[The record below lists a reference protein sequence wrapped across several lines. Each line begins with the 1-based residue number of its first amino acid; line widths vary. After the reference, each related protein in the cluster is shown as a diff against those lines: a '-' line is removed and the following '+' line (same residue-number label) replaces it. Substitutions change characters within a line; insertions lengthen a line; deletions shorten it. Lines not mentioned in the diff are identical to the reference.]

1 MENYATLKNPISIAV
16 PFIGSLPVAYTM
28 AASIG
33 EHVTPGSLVEVTS
46 GMDAGEGI
54 VISENGPIAV
64 LSGIIVSNSGVISVN
79 PSSLPINSP
88 KMRDIIIGEVN
99 RLNEKTAEI
108 RVLHI
113 ESNGGGHRAVPAL
126 KLFADIFVS
135 EIVDRFIPSAGDAMR
150 KRDIVRAK
158 IINVEPI
165 LKATTKGDPNLGVM
179 YAGCPAC
186 GQVLEASD
194 ETPDFNVKCHR
205 CDYSGFRALSNGF
218 GHGFVIP
225 TGSNLQNLNRPG
237 QRWSSEAESML
248 GHDGARPYLSP
259 VADHRRGWSH
269 EIPESAR
276 RASSSARGRGG
287 GRPKREMHPASCT
300 LCGTQTKVP
309 FKPTPGKPLRCR
321 ECMEKVE
328 SGEASKQDLAKERE
342 LIKEARA
349 KSQKDLGV
357 KLFIGGVSFDAS
369 EDDLRR
375 VFSEHGKLKDVHL
388 ALDSQTKK
396 SRGFAFVTFSSKKE
410 ALGAIKV
417 LNKSD
422 FMGRRISV
430 EESSSG
436 GRGKSKRRRRR

>member
-1 MENYATLKNPISIAV
+1 MENNATLKNPPSAAV
-16 PFIGSLPVAYTM
+16 PFIGGLPVAITM
-28 AASIG
+28 TASVG
-33 EHVTPGSLVEVTS
+33 DHVTPGAPIEVNP

-54 VISENGPIAV
+54 IIAENGPIAV
-64 LSGIIVSNSGVISVN
+64 LSGRVVNNSGVISID
-79 PSSLPINSP
+79 PSALLINSP
-88 KMRDIIIGEVN
+88 GMGDIIIGEVN

-108 RVLHI
+108 RILHI
-113 ESNGGGHRAVPAL
+113 ESNESGHRALPAL

-135 EIVDRFIPSAGDAMR
+135 ELVDRFIPSAGDALR

-165 LKATTKGDPNLGVM
+165 LKATTKGDPDLGVIC
-179 YAGCPAC
+179 AGCPAC
-186 GQVLEASD
+186 GQVLESSD
-194 ETPDFNVKCHR
+194 ETPDFNVTCHR
-205 CDYSGFRALSNGF
+205 CDYRGFRALSNGF
-218 GHGFVIP
+218 GHGFTIP
-225 TGSNLQNLNRPG
+225 PDSNLQKLNRPG
-237 QRWSSEAESML
+237 QRWSSDAESML

-269 EIPESAR
+269 KIPESAR
-276 RASSSARGRGG
+276 RSSSSARGRDG

-300 LCGTQTKVP
+300 LCGVQTKVP

-328 SGEASKQDLAKERE
+328 SGDASKQDLAKERE
-342 LIKEARA
+342 LIKEARE
-349 KSQKDLGV
+349 KSQKDLGI
-357 KLFIGGVSFDAS
+357 KLFIGGLSFDAS
-369 EDDLRR
+369 EEDLREA
-375 VFSEHGKLKDVHL
+375 FSEYGELKDVHL

-396 SRGFAFVTFSSKKE
+396 PRGFAFVTFSNKKE
-410 ALGAIKV
+410 ALVAIKA
-417 LNKSD
+417 LNKAD